1 MNEQYRL
8 VFSGEVAEGQHP
20 AVVRK
25 RLQAILK
32 LGDERMELLFSG
44 KAVVIK
50 RAVDETQAAR
60 FQQAF
65 DKAGAAL
72 RVVPLQ
78 RVEQA
83 PSSDQAA
90 PGGTTGD
97 FSVLPAGSD
106 LLTDAERP
114 AHPSADIDTG
124 HLSVKGATFIVD
136 DEPAV
141 PADVPS
147 VDHLSL
153 ADPGT
158 VLGDATEVVV
168 AEISAEFDLAEV
180 GAILSTLD
188 DAAAPNP
195 VDVDALNFEVA
206 DRGADLGGKPKPPP
220 PPPPDT
226 SHITLDD
233 D

>member
-32 LGDERMELLFSG
+32 LGNERMELLFSG

-83 PSSDQAA
+83 PSSEQAA

-97 FSVLPAGSD
+97 FSVLPTGSD

-124 HLSVKGATFIVD
+124 HLS
-136 DEPAV
+136 
-141 PADVPS
+141 
-147 VDHLSL
+147 L

-158 VLGDATEVVV
+158 VLGDATEIVV

-220 PPPPDT
+220 PPAPDT